1 MTFHEI
7 KSLGPNRDYIHLYH
21 VLSPCVFES
30 GCCRL
35 CSSGPFDPFTQ
46 HYCLNCAGYFN
57 SGIFDIDRRVG
68 CKWHT
73 EAGSPLCLLR
83 VLLQYV
89 CSSCYLYYTFTA
101 VTRLSFTHSCSRVIE
116 DQERSIIW
124 VSYAFFSICASYLGL
139 FSGARPCT
147 SLLLIAFLNSEGK
160 QQKRNNR
167 NRSLQH
173 SEAII
178 ILLVLSYHNGIIW
191 QLGWLADLPILCQNQ
206 LDEWG

>member
-1 MTFHEI
+1 MKFDFFFFPAFKLQKISPFSHHASFFFSELVSKKHATVTFYEI
-7 KSLGPNRDYIHLYH
+7 KSLGPNGDCIHLYH
-21 VLSPCVFES
+21 VLSPCVFQS

-57 SGIFDIDRRVG
+57 SGIFDIDRRVS

-73 EAGSPLCLLR
+73 EAGLPPCLLR

-124 VSYAFFSICASYLGL
+124 VSYAFFSICASFLGR
-139 FSGARPCT
+139 FV
-147 SLLLIAFLNSEGK
+147 F
-160 QQKRNNR
+160 
-167 NRSLQH
+167 RS
-173 SEAII
+173 
-178 ILLVLSYHNGIIW
+178 
-191 QLGWLADLPILCQNQ
+191 
-206 LDEWG
+206 